1 MNALVVYDSQY
12 GNTER
17 IAQAI
22 AGALA
27 ERATVRVVPMAQA
40 PALPSADVDLL
51 ILGSPTQGWGP
62 TPAMRAFLAN
72 IPRRAL
78 KDLSAASFDTRLSK
92 SKWLTGSAA
101 RGIAETLGKM
111 GGSLLL
117 PPESFLVTGKE
128 GPLVDGE
135 TERAASW
142 ARTILGKYEALR
154 PRATLAAQ

>member
-27 ERATVRVVPMAQA
+27 ERATVRLVPMAQA
-40 PALPSADVDLL
+40 PALSSAEVDLL
-51 ILGSPTQGWGP
+51 ILGSPTQSLGP

-72 IPRRAL
+72 IPRSTL
-78 KDLSAASFDTRLSK
+78 KDLPAASFDTRLHK
-92 SKWLTGSAA
+92 PKWLTGSAA
-101 RGIAETLGKM
+101 RGIAETLGKV

-142 ARTILGKYEALR
+142 ARAVLGKYEALR
-154 PRATLAAQ
+154 PARR

>member
-27 ERATVRVVPMAQA
+27 ERASVQRVPIGQA
-40 PALPSADVDLL
+40 PALLSAHVDLL
-51 ILGSPTQGWGP
+51 ILGGPTQSRGP
-62 TPAMRAFLAN
+62 TPAIRAFLAN
-72 IPRRAL
+72 IPRRVL
-78 KDLSAASFDTRLSK
+78 NDRWVASFDTRLSK
-92 SKWLTGSAA
+92 PEWLTGSAA
-101 RGIAETLGKM
+101 RGIAETLDKM
-111 GGSLLL
+111 GSSLLL

-135 TERAASW
+135 IERAASW
-142 ARTILGKYEALR
+142 ARTVLDKYESLR
-154 PRATLAAQ
+154 SRETSAAH

>member
-1 MNALVVYDSQY
+1 MNAFVVYDSLY

-27 ERATVRVVPMAQA
+27 ERATVQLVAVAQA
-40 PALPSADVDLL
+40 PALLSANIDLL
-51 ILGSPTQGWGP
+51 VLGSPTQSRGP

-72 IPRRAL
+72 LPSRVL

-92 SKWLTGSAA
+92 SEWLTGSAA
-101 RGIAETLGKM
+101 RGIAETLRKM

-128 GPLVDGE
+128 GPLVVGE

-142 ARTILGKYEALR
+142 ARTVLDKSKSLH
-154 PRATLAAQ
+154 PRATSAAH

>member
-12 GNTER
+12 GNTEL

-22 AGALA
+22 ASALA
-27 ERATVRVVPMAQA
+27 ERATVQLIPMAQA
-40 PALPSADVDLL
+40 PALLSTNVDLV
-51 ILGSPTQGWGP
+51 ILGSPTQSRGP

-72 IPRRAL
+72 LPRRVL
-78 KDLSAASFDTRLSK
+78 KELSAASFDTRLSK
-92 SKWLTGSAA
+92 PEWLTGSAA

-142 ARTILGKYEALR
+142 ARTVLEKFKSLR
-154 PRATLAAQ
+154 PRETSASH

>member
-1 MNALVVYDSQY
+1 MNAFVIYDSQY

-27 ERATVRVVPMAQA
+27 ERANVQLVPMAQA
-40 PALPSADVDLL
+40 PALLSANVDLL
-51 ILGSPTQGWGP
+51 ILGGPTQSRGP

-72 IPRRAL
+72 LPSQVL
-78 KDLSAASFDTRLSK
+78 KGLPAASFDTRLSK
-92 SKWLTGSAA
+92 PEWLTGSAA

-111 GGSLLL
+111 GVSLLL
-117 PPESFLVTGKE
+117 PSESFLVTGKE

-142 ARTILGKYEALR
+142 ARTVLDKTLH
-154 PRATLAAQ
+154 PREMLAVN

>member
-1 MNALVVYDSQY
+1 MNALVVYDSLY

-22 AGALA
+22 AGTLA
-27 ERATVRVVPMAQA
+27 QRATVQLVPMAQA
-40 PALPSADVDLL
+40 PAFLSASMDLL
-51 ILGSPTQGWGP
+51 ILGSPTQSRGP

-72 IPRRAL
+72 VPSRVL
-78 KDLSAASFDTRLSK
+78 KDLPAASFDTRLSK
-92 SKWLTGSAA
+92 SEWLTGSAA

-111 GGSLLL
+111 GSSLLL

-128 GPLVDGE
+128 GPLVDRE

-142 ARTILGKYEALR
+142 ARILLEKSLR
-154 PRATLAAQ
+154 ARET